1 MINYSLVTIA
11 EDQMAY
17 YSPYRI
23 LINETSEM
31 NEIADKKQRAKGE
44 TTYFDDT
51 NPDNDDEGWYNFYFD
66 TNGKEV
72 IQFYYEYM
80 GGSYGDSIEMTDEEK
95 KNILEQL
102 MGIVDVELEPIDGGQ
117 SNEQVTETEKDEVPW
132 F

>member
-1 MINYSLVTIA
+1 MIDYNKVQIA
-11 EDQMAY
+11 EDQVVY

-23 LINETSEM
+23 LIFETDEM
-31 NEIADKKQRAKGE
+31 NKVADEKQRAKGA

-80 GGSYGDSIEMTDEEK
+80 DGSYGDSIEMTDKEKRIVMDKIIKYYGGVEEYK
-95 KNILEQL
+95 R
-102 MGIVDVELEPIDGGQ
+102 VC
-117 SNEQVTETEKDEVPW
+117 DEYDE
-132 F
+132 